1 MIKTI
6 EDKLKLLEIENAMYV
21 FFIASSLICINANEE
36 VRKNI

>member
-1 MIKTI
+1 MKKTI

-21 FFIASSLICINANEE
+21 FFIASSLIFINANEE